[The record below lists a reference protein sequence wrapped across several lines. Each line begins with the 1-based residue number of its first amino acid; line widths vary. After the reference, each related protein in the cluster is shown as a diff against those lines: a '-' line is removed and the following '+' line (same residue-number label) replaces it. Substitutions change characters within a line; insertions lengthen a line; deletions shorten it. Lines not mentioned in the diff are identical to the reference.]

1 MNPQKISRISSY
13 AEKPIGIFDSGLGG
27 LTVLRELRKAL
38 PNEHFIY
45 LGDTARTPYGAKS
58 VSTIVRYSVECAS
71 FLSNFDVKLVVV
83 ACNTS
88 SAAALSELDE
98 RFPCPVIGT
107 IGPAVRAA
115 VAASRTKRFGVI
127 GTQGTIASGAYDKA
141 LHLAA
146 PGSFVSSLA
155 CPLFVPLV
163 EQGMLDGEIVDKVIE
178 LYLAPLK
185 SEGIDTLILGC
196 THYPLLT
203 PRIQNFLG
211 SSVKIIECS
220 KAITEDVLETLSR
233 GGAVA
238 SGPGQEDYYVT
249 DEVSRFNHLAKLILQ
264 QDHVHAAHVEE
275 LVGAVA

>member
-1 MNPQKISRISSY
+1 MNPQKISRIGSY
-13 AEKPIGIFDSGLGG
+13 AQKPIGIFDSGLGG

-45 LGDTARTPYGAKS
+45 LGDTARTPYGSKS
-58 VSTIVRYSVECAS
+58 ASTIVRYSVECAS

-88 SAAALSELDE
+88 SAAALSELDH

-107 IGPAVRAA
+107 IVPAVKAA
-115 VAASRTKRFGVI
+115 LAASSAGRFGVI
-127 GTQGTIASGAYDKA
+127 GTQGTIASKVYDQA
-141 LHLAA
+141 LQTAV
-146 PGSFVSSLA
+146 PGSFVYSMA

-163 EQGMLDGEIVDKVIE
+163 EQGMLEGEIVDKVIE
-178 LYLAPLK
+178 LYLTPFK
-185 SEGIDTLILGC
+185 REGIDTLILGC

-203 PRIQNFLG
+203 PRIQSFLG
-211 SSVKIIECS
+211 NSVKIIECS
-220 KAITEDVLETLSR
+220 KAITEEVLTTLRS
-233 GGAVA
+233 GEAA
-238 SGPGQEDYYVT
+238 ATGPGQEDYYVT

-264 QDHVHAAHVEE
+264 QDHVHAAQVEE